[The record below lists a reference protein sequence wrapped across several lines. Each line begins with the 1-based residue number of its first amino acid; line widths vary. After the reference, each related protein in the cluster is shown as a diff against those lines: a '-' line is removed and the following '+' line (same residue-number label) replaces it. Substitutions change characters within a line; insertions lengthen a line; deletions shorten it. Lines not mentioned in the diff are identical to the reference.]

1 MTVVTQA
8 YKNPAELCIYSKR
21 AVTKSVSSYTM
32 NKALRLRLLLHCL
45 FVATL
50 FTGSYAQNKSA
61 EPWTEAQ
68 LMPPAELAT
77 SITAGKNVPL
87 IISIG
92 PAAIIKGS
100 IDIGSTGEKE
110 NLDKLKATLSKVPK
124 DKQIVLYCGCCPFRN
139 CPNIRP
145 AFALLN
151 QMKFT
156 NHKLLN
162 LATNIRVDWI
172 NKGYPMN

>member
-1 MTVVTQA
+1 
-8 YKNPAELCIYSKR
+8 
-21 AVTKSVSSYTM
+21 M
-32 NKALRLRLLLHCL
+32 NKAIRLRFLLSFL

-50 FTGSYAQNKSA
+50 LAGSYAQNKSA

-68 LMPPAELAT
+68 LMPPAELAAT
-77 SITAGKNVPL
+77 IGAGKNVPM

-100 IDIGSTGEKE
+100 VDVGSTGEKE

-124 DKQIVLYCGCCPFRN
+124 DRQIVLYCGCCPFRN

>member
-1 MTVVTQA
+1 M
-8 YKNPAELCIYSKR
+8 
-21 AVTKSVSSYTM
+21 TKSLQ
-32 NKALRLRLLLHCL
+32 LRFLLPVV
-45 FVATL
+45 FITAV
-50 FTGSYAQNKSA
+50 FNTGYAQTKST
-61 EPWTEAQ
+61 EPWTEVQ
-68 LMPPAELAT
+68 LMPLVELAAT
-77 SITAGKNVPL
+77 ITAGKNLPM

-100 IDIGSTGEKE
+100 IDIGSTGEKG
-110 NLDKLKATLSKVPK
+110 NLDKLKTTLSKVPK
-124 DKQIVLYCGCCPFRN
+124 DKQILLYCGCCPFKN